1 VSSFVPAQRLLIYV
15 AALLPLG
22 LLPVVNP
29 AFTPAAVILGVLAL
43 FPVIIDHLLSR
54 HRLQSIGFQVPSV
67 IRLSAGRS
75 GDIQLIVTSGANTG
89 AQTPARPP
97 SRITVGLDL
106 PPTISSEQE
115 IITLALSK
123 DHEQAL
129 FTFSV
134 LPTERGRFALTLL
147 MAATSSCFGFWEL
160 RQGTQL
166 DSEIRVFPN
175 LQPEQQKM
183 ALLFLP
189 KRGAGI
195 QPRRQIG
202 QGREFEKLREYLPGD
217 SLDMIHWKATAKRQQ
232 PMSKLYQVERV
243 QEVYAVVDAARLS
256 GQPGAEQ
263 EQRLESFIR
272 TALIIGMAAR
282 QQGDLFGLLTFHH
295 QIGSFLRAKGGTGH
309 FNLCRDQLSLLEMQ
323 RVSPDFR
330 ELTIFIRNK
339 LKKRALLIFMT
350 SLDDP
355 VLAEELLKS
364 VELICRQH
372 LVVIMAPN
380 NTKPLFAD
388 DQVKSLD
395 DIRRNLVGHFQDQ
408 DMRTLE
414 RAFHRLGVT
423 MLRGDAPSL
432 AGLAVQ
438 QYLSVKARQ
447 ML

>member
-1 VSSFVPAQRLLIYV
+1 MSSLVPDQRLLIYIT
-15 AALLPLG
+15 ALLPLG
-22 LLPVVNP
+22 LLPVINP
-29 AFTPAAVILGVLAL
+29 ALTPAAIVLGLLAL
-43 FPVIIDHLLSR
+43 VPVVIDILLSR
-54 HRLQSIGFQVPSV
+54 QRLHGINFQVPPV

-75 GDIQLIVTSGANTG
+75 GDIQLTVISGADTG
-89 AQTPARPP
+89 AQTPAR
-97 SRITVGLDL
+97 IAVGLDL
-106 PPTISSEQE
+106 PPTIICEQE
-115 IITLALSK
+115 IINISLNQ

-129 FTFSV
+129 FSFSV
-134 LPTERGRFALTLL
+134 LPKERGRFALVLL
-147 MAATSSCFGFWEL
+147 MVATRSRFGFWEL
-160 RQGTQL
+160 RQGTKL
-166 DSEIRVFPN
+166 DSEIRVYPN
-175 LQPEQQKM
+175 LQLEQKKM
-183 ALLFLP
+183 ASLFLP

-202 QGREFEKLREYLPGD
+202 QGREFEKIREYLPGD

-256 GQPGAEQ
+256 GQPGVEKEK

-272 TALIIGMAAR
+272 AALVMGMAAR

-295 QIGSFLRAKGGTGH
+295 QIGSFLRAKGGTAH

-330 ELTIFIRNK
+330 ELAIFIRKK

-372 LVVIMAPN
+372 LVVIMAPQ
-380 NTKPLFAD
+380 NTQPLFAD
-388 DQVKSLD
+388 EQVNSMD

-423 MLRGDAPSL
+423 MLRNDAPAL